1 VRSADPGGAWQ
12 PARVL
17 DHHLTGCLPGR
28 VHLADMTAV
37 RLNFVNEG
45 AIPIRTRLPRRTWL
59 AVRIG
64 RLAAR
69 LSKAARLG
77 QGRIIGGGRGQ

>member
-1 VRSADPGGAWQ
+1 VRSADPGGAGQ
-12 PARVL
+12 TVRVL
-17 DHHLTGCLPGR
+17 DHHLTGCLPSR

-37 RLNFVNEG
+37 RLNFVNAG
-45 AIPIRTRLPRRTWL
+45 PKPIRTRLPLRTRCV
-59 AVRIG
+59 VRIG

-77 QGRIIGGGRGQ
+77 LGCIIGGGRGQ

>member
-1 VRSADPGGAWQ
+1 
-12 PARVL
+12 
-17 DHHLTGCLPGR
+17 
-28 VHLADMTAV
+28 MTAV

-45 AIPIRTRLPRRTWL
+45 PKPIRPRLPLRTWL

-77 QGRIIGGGRGQ
+77 LGCIIGGGLGQ